1 MKKIDKNLSKE
12 PNEVLLQKPLQ
23 KYLSDPSKTF
33 ILTDGRVVQVLSP
46 GRLNPHEGPDYLEMA
61 LLIDGKV
68 HIGDA
73 EFHKKASLWLSHNHT
88 ENTNY
93 KSVILHIVFEN
104 DIELKENFATLIV
117 DKTELEK
124 IANDNSK
131 DTEEDLDTFSIEELQ
146 NFALMRLLRF
156 TSESQRVAND
166 YSLNESLVILA
177 KIFFERY
184 LSRRR
189 RPNYDNT
196 NLEKLVNKL
205 PDSNL
210 AVFLNKIANNHRFS
224 ITDELVLLMK
234 TKIDQEGAALRRELI
249 LNVVVP
255 LALTQA
261 DEESRISL
269 FVWYWSTPS
278 INKYGVLERK
288 FPDFPQNF
296 IWQQQGMLEYTKE
309 IEHKTSTISEM
320 IDRFKI
326 EGTLNFLKLG
336 EI

>member
-1 MKKIDKNLSKE
+1 MKKIDKNSSKE
-12 PNEVLLQKPLQ
+12 QNEVFLQKPLQ

-68 HIGDA
+68 YIGDA
-73 EFHKKASLWLSHNHT
+73 EFHKKSSLWLSHNHT
-88 ENTNY
+88 ENLNY
-93 KSVILHIVFEN
+93 QSVILHIVLEN

-124 IANDNSK
+124 IANDINK
-131 DTEEDLDTFSIEELQ
+131 NTEEDLDTFSIEELQ

-156 TSESQRVAND
+156 TSESQRVVND
-166 YSLNESLVILA
+166 YGIENSLILLA
-177 KIFFERY
+177 KFFFERY

-189 RPNYDNT
+189 RPKYYIVDFET
-196 NLEKLVNKL
+196 LVDKL
-205 PDSNL
+205 PKSRIYN
-210 AVFLNKIANNHRFS
+210 FLERIQNNERFS

-278 INKYGVLERK
+278 INKYGILNRK

-309 IEHKTSTISEM
+309 IEHKTSTITEM

-336 EI
+336 ET

>member
-1 MKKIDKNLSKE
+1 MKKIDKNSSKE
-12 PNEVLLQKPLQ
+12 PNEVFLQKPLQ

-33 ILTDGRVVQVLSP
+33 NLTDGRVVQVLSP

-73 EFHKKASLWLSHNHT
+73 EFHKKTSLWLSHNHAQ
-88 ENTNY
+88 NPHY

-124 IANDNSK
+124 IANDNNK
-131 DTEEDLDTFSIEELQ
+131 DTEEDLETFSIEELQ

-156 TSESQRVAND
+156 TSDAQRVVND
-166 YSLNESLVILA
+166 YSVNESLVILA

-196 NLEKLVNKL
+196 DLEKLVDKL

-210 AVFLNKIANNHRFS
+210 VVFLNKIANSHRFS

-234 TKIDQEGAALRRELI
+234 TKIHQEGSAIRRELI

-255 LALTQA
+255 LALTIA

-278 INKYGVLERK
+278 FNKYGVLARK
-288 FPDFPQNF
+288 FPEFPQNF

-309 IEHKTSTISEM
+309 IEHKTSTITEM